1 MITNALPLL
10 GILDTLSDM
19 AFVIK
24 ILTFAYLLYWLFIVF
39 REQQMLLGI
48 ATIIAAY
55 FMFFHQISI
64 VLLVLF
70 FFVFIIMSGHFQFLI
85 DMGIMP
91 ILGFLGFHE
100 TTGMHGQGGSD
111 QIRMQKIQEKV
122 QKGEDITNEDQ
133 DFLQHSQEKDAQF
146 QQKWNSLTSHYA
158 QQQQHQ

>member
-1 MITNALPLL
+1 MINAALPLL

-48 ATIIAAY
+48 ATIIAGY

-91 ILGFLGFHE
+91 ILGFMGFQE
-100 TTGMHGQGGSD
+100 TTGAHGGGGID

-122 QKGEDITNEDQ
+122 QKGGDLSNEEI
-133 DFLQHSQEKDAQF
+133 DFLQRTQDKDMQY
-146 QQKWNSLTSHYA
+146 QQRWSNLTA
-158 QQQQHQ
+158 QHQPQQPH

>member
-1 MITNALPLL
+1 MINALPLL

-48 ATIIAAY
+48 ATIIAGY
-55 FMFFHQISI
+55 FMFFHQISL

-91 ILGFLGFHE
+91 ILGFMGFQE
-100 TTGMHGQGGSD
+100 TTGAHGGGGID

-122 QKGEDITNEDQ
+122 QKGLDLSNEEI
-133 DFLQHSQEKDAQF
+133 DFLQHTQDKDMQY
-146 QQKWNSLTSHYA
+146 QQRWSNLTA
-158 QQQQHQ
+158 QHQPQQPH